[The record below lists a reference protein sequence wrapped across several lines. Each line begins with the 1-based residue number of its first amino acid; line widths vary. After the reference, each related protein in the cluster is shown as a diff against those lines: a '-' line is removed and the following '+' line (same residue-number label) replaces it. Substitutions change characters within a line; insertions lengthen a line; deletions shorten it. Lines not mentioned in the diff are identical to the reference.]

1 MKFFRRLPVWLL
13 VLWLAACTAAYPPQ
27 QAPQLAEGESRWFKL
42 ERLNPQGEVEQ
53 TSLLAVQGEGGG
65 QVRWVQTDAFGAPQ
79 ARLLSTPQGWVRD
92 GFIWP
97 NREAEQ
103 LFQAMFPLLAQPP
116 AEPQTLPARPDGQW
130 RISPVELP

>member
-1 MKFFRRLPVWLL
+1 MNIFRKIPAAALGLL
-13 VLWLAACTAAYPPQ
+13 LAACATDFPAAGV
-27 QAPQLAEGESRWFKL
+27 PQLAEGESRWFRL
-42 ERLNPQGEVEQ
+42 ERLNPEGGVEQ

-65 QVRWVQTDAFGAPQ
+65 RVRWVQTDVFGAPQ

-103 LFQAMFPLLAQPP
+103 LFQAMFPLLKQPLRLP
-116 AEPQTLPARPDGQW
+116 ETLPARPDGHW
-130 RISPVELP
+130 RITPVIQP